1 MGVKYFRV
9 LDGERNSKIVAQFD
23 DNAIRLTKKEEN
35 IFTRSMLTLLTIH
48 KGSLF
53 NKVVDTFEGTATCSP
68 EDIFVEEVG
77 KDLAIRRA
85 DFKYAK
91 ARKSIMVTSLNRIID
106 SLTEVRDYELIR
118 YEKAKTRLLDAESVL
133 SGETGNEEKKVGLD
147 P

>member
-9 LDGERNSKIVAQFD
+9 LDGERNNKIVAQFD

-35 IFTRSMLTLLTIH
+35 IFTRSMLTLFTIH

-53 NKVVDTFEGTATCSP
+53 NGVVDTFEGAATCSP
-68 EDIFVEEVG
+68 EDLFVEEIG

-91 ARKSIMVTSLNRIID
+91 ARKSVMVTSLNRIID
-106 SLTEVRDYELIR
+106 SLTEVRDYELSQ

-133 SGETGNEEKKVGLD
+133 SGESD
-147 P
+147 D

>member
-9 LDGERNSKIVAQFD
+9 LDGERNNKIVAQFD

-53 NKVVDTFEGTATCSP
+53 NEVVDTFEGVASCSP
-68 EDIFVEEVG
+68 EDLFVEEIG

-91 ARKSIMVTSLNRIID
+91 ARKSVLVASLNRIID
-106 SLTEVRDYELIR
+106 SLTEVRDYELSQ

-133 SGETGNEEKKVGLD
+133 SGETGNEEKKVDLD